1 MTRNSSQ
8 SERRVTDERLRIVLA
23 EVQSST
29 GIDVTGAQLIKFT
42 NNAVF
47 ALPHAGVVARIAG
60 SATMADRVDKVI
72 RVARWLAAGQVP
84 AVRLLDLPQP
94 LTIDGFKVTL
104 WHQVPGGGPTPTGTD
119 LAEILERWHRL
130 PRPDDGLPPWKPMA
144 EIRSRL
150 SEPDGVDEGDLAY
163 LHDEC
168 DRIEEQLDGL
178 TYELPIGP
186 IHGDA
191 FMGNLIGGVDGP
203 VIADFDSSCDEAPR
217 EWELTPMAVGKLRF
231 DYPGDDYGALVARY
245 GFDVTTWS
253 GFPVLRR
260 LRELKLVTSLVPVLG
275 SRTVLRPQWQHRL
288 DTYRNGDETAR
299 WSTYIGAA

>member
-1 MTRNSSQ
+1 MTNNPSPPG
-8 SERRVTDERLRIVLA
+8 RRVTDERLRTVLA

-47 ALPHAGVVARIAG
+47 ALPYASVVARIAG

-72 RVARWLAAGQVP
+72 RVASWLAAGDVP
-84 AVRLLDLPQP
+84 AVQLLDLPQP
-94 LTIDGFKVTL
+94 LTIDGLKVTL
-104 WHQVPGGGPTPTGTD
+104 WHQVPGGGPTPTGAD
-119 LAEILERWHRL
+119 LAAILDQWHRL
-130 PRPDDGLPPWKPMA
+130 PPPDDGLPPWNPLE

-150 SEPDGVDEGDLAY
+150 SEPDGVDQDDLAY

-168 DRIEEQLDGL
+168 DRLEEQLGGL
-178 TYELPIGP
+178 TYELPRGP

-191 FMGNLIGGVDGP
+191 FMGNLIDGVDGP
-203 VIADFDSSCDEAPR
+203 VIADFDSSCEGPR
-217 EWELTPMAVGKLRF
+217 EWDLTPMAVGKLRF
-231 DYPGDDYGALVARY
+231 DYPGDENGALVARY

-275 SRTVLRPQWQHRL
+275 SRAVLRPQWQRRL
-288 DTYRNGDETAR
+288 DTYRTGDENTR
-299 WSTYIGAA
+299 WSTYVGAA